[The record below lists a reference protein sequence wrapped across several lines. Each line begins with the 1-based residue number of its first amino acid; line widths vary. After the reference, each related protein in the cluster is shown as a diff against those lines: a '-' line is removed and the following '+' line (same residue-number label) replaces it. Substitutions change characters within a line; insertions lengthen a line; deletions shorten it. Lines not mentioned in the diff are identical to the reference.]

1 MPERAGPPVVVIGI
15 GADGWPGLGEA
26 ARSAISSADVLMG
39 SSRQLELV
47 LGGSSARV
55 AWPSP
60 LLPALPGLLA
70 EYEGRAICVLASG
83 DPTYYGVGTTLVRL
97 LGADLVRVIPHPSS
111 ISLACAQLGWA
122 QESLAVVSLVGRPL
136 ELLYPHLQPGHRVIV
151 LSSDGSTPSQIAKTL
166 TERGYGDSQL
176 TVLERLG
183 SYASLRLA
191 SVAHSWSDRNVDP
204 LNVVAIECRI
214 SPGISLLP
222 VVPGLPND
230 AYENDGQ
237 LSKREV
243 RAVALSRLA
252 PVPGQLLW
260 DVGGGAG
267 SIAIEW
273 MRTHPSCRAISI
285 ESSSDRAARIV
296 RNALSLGVPGL
307 QVVHGVAPD
316 ALADLEPPDAIF
328 VGGGGAD
335 PGVLDS
341 CWQALR
347 PGGRL
352 VASAVTIE
360 TETVLADWYAR
371 VGGELVRISVQHATP
386 VGGMTGWR
394 PAMPVTV
401 WTATR

>member
-1 MPERAGPPVVVIGI
+1 
-15 GADGWPGLGEA
+15 
-26 ARSAISSADVLMG
+26 MG
-39 SSRQLELV
+39 SSRQLDLI
-47 LGGSSARV
+47 LGGSFARV

-83 DPTYYGVGTTLVRL
+83 DPTYYGIGTTLVRL
-97 LGADLVRVIPHPSS
+97 LGVDAVRVIPHPSS
-111 ISLACAQLGWA
+111 ISLACARLGWA
-122 QESLAVVSLVGRPL
+122 QETVAVVSLVGRPL
-136 ELLYPHLQPGHRVIV
+136 ELLYRHLQPGRRVIV
-151 LSSDGSTPSQIAKTL
+151 LSSDGSTPSHIAKAL
-166 TERGYGDSQL
+166 NERGYGDSQL

-183 SYASLRLA
+183 SSVSLTVA
-191 SVAHSWSDRNVDP
+191 SVAHSWPDEDVDP
-204 LNVVAIECRI
+204 LNVVAIECQI
-214 SPGISLLP
+214 SPGISMLP

-237 LSKREV
+237 ITKREV

-273 MRTHPSCRAISI
+273 IRTHPSCRAITI
-285 ESSSDRAARIV
+285 ERDADRAARIA

-307 QVVHGVAPD
+307 QVVRGVAPGD
-316 ALADLEPPDAIF
+316 LADLERPDAIF
-328 VGGGGAD
+328 VGGGGSD
-335 PGVLDS
+335 PGVLDA

-347 PGGRL
+347 SGGRL

-371 VGGELVRISVQHATP
+371 VGGELVRIAVQHATP

-394 PAMPVTV
+394 PSMPVTL
-401 WTATR
+401 WSATR